1 MNRAAQILSVLL
13 IALLIGFSLTQ
24 EVFAKEDGAKQSI
37 WDWIVWLVQYSI
49 DEHAVFHNVVEYGAD
64 PTNTVDSSGAIQ
76 NAIDAAIAEG
86 GGIVFFPAGH
96 YRISDQGG
104 GHALYWNANSV
115 HLMGV
120 GGPEVAPQGFPFITG
135 SVLNYT
141 STTGSAIRIGD
152 GGGTSRYGNIIE
164 GLAICG
170 TEQAGN
176 GIFLN
181 RANQVT
187 IVRSA
192 CISNFQVGLLLE
204 NLSLVNHFEDVVIRD
219 CATGLEA
226 ITSGTANS
234 NSFYHVYFR
243 LNTVGAR
250 VARGTNVRFTDCQFE
265 LNSSEGLLFAGGVRQ
280 AKVDGCR
287 FESNNSG
294 SGSQLL
300 IDDTLGSANEGV
312 VVMDNYFT
320 GNDVVPTAIKID
332 GLAQNVSLAF
342 NHFERHTT
350 TAIDIAAATVDHT
363 HILAPDWTREATKI
377 ADSGSNTIVMEEGAL
392 TGLSYL
398 GIATGTAQTA
408 FRLERTGEAAPAKW
422 DFTLSGGS
430 FNIVDSLSEPVL
442 ESNFVIQRDSDA
454 QIYIDNNHNIG
465 INTGEGAA
473 ARLHVVNT
481 GLGDSFKID
490 DGVHDETPFVIDGEG
505 NVGIGTSEPAEKL
518 DVEGYVEAHGYLTGD
533 IIFRKNEVN
542 LWRMF
547 EDEEGLY
554 VEDLRTKETSRVLFG
569 KDLSALESK
578 IEEQQRLIRTLADRV
593 KKLEERVR

>member
-312 VVMDNYFT
+312 VEFF
-320 GNDVVPTAIKID
+320 
-332 GLAQNVSLAF
+332 L
-342 NHFERHTT
+342 
-350 TAIDIAAATVDHT
+350 
-363 HILAPDWTREATKI
+363 
-377 ADSGSNTIVMEEGAL
+377 
-392 TGLSYL
+392 
-398 GIATGTAQTA
+398 
-408 FRLERTGEAAPAKW
+408 
-422 DFTLSGGS
+422 
-430 FNIVDSLSEPVL
+430 
-442 ESNFVIQRDSDA
+442 
-454 QIYIDNNHNIG
+454 
-465 INTGEGAA
+465 
-473 ARLHVVNT
+473 
-481 GLGDSFKID
+481 
-490 DGVHDETPFVIDGEG
+490 
-505 NVGIGTSEPAEKL
+505 
-518 DVEGYVEAHGYLTGD
+518 
-533 IIFRKNEVN
+533 
-542 LWRMF
+542 
-547 EDEEGLY
+547 
-554 VEDLRTKETSRVLFG
+554 
-569 KDLSALESK
+569 
-578 IEEQQRLIRTLADRV
+578 
-593 KKLEERVR
+593 